1 MGLYDCCGN
10 RTIPLKGSPAIMKNR
25 LLLLLVAF
33 VWGTTFIFQRV
44 STGTMDTFSFIGLRF
59 VLGALSILPLVFRER
74 KLQKK
79 AAANAGVRTDSGA
92 ANRMDA
98 PPRGK
103 DTPWPLWLCGFIIGC
118 MLFCGSAFQQQAL
131 FYTTAG
137 KAAFIT
143 SLYIIA
149 VPVAGLLAGQP
160 LRITHLFGCA
170 ISVAGLYLLSFRPD
184 GQPLNFGD
192 LLALVGVL
200 FWTMQ
205 ILFIDRF
212 VRWYPGIYLA
222 EGQFITAS
230 LLGFAGVL
238 VTGETLS
245 EEILRQTA
253 VPILY
258 AGLVSSGVG
267 YTLQIIGQAKVPPTE
282 ATMLMSCEM
291 IFGALAGYL
300 FLDEMMTM
308 REFAGCILMTC
319 GIFMAQVPGRIIW
332 YGRR

>member
-1 MGLYDCCGN
+1 
-10 RTIPLKGSPAIMKNR
+10 MKNR

-44 STGTMDTFSFIGLRF
+44 STGTMGTFSFIGLRF
-59 VLGALSILPLVFRER
+59 VLGALAILPLVFRQQRLDRER
-74 KLQKK
+74 VLDGSSETSPIPS
-79 AAANAGVRTDSGA
+79 ALF
-92 ANRMDA
+92 
-98 PPRGK
+98 PPQTEK
-103 DTPWPLWLCGFIIGC
+103 PWPLWVCGAIIGF
-118 MLFCGSAFQQQAL
+118 MLFAGSAFQQQAL

-149 VPVAGLLAGQP
+149 VPLLGLVVGQP
-160 LRITHLFGCA
+160 LRITHIIGCLLA
-170 ISVAGLYLLSFRPD
+170 VSGLYLLAFHSD

-192 LLALVGVL
+192 FLALIGVL
-200 FWTMQ
+200 FWTLQ

-238 VTGETLS
+238 LTGEALS
-245 EEILRQTA
+245 AEMIRQTA
-253 VPILY
+253 IPILY
-258 AGLVSSGVG
+258 AGIMSSGVG
-267 YTLQIIGQAKVPPTE
+267 YTLQIIGQANVPPTE

-291 IFGALAGYL
+291 IFGALSGYL
-300 FLDEMMTM
+300 FLNELLTV
-308 REFAGCILMTC
+308 REFAGCVLMTL
-319 GIFMAQVPGRIIW
+319 GIFMAQFPGRIVW
-332 YGRR
+332 YGRRSS

>member
-1 MGLYDCCGN
+1 
-10 RTIPLKGSPAIMKNR
+10 MKNR

-33 VWGTTFIFQRV
+33 VWGTTFIFQRI
-44 STGTMDTFSFIGLRF
+44 SAGTMGTFSFIGLRF
-59 VLGALSILPLVFRER
+59 LLGALSILPLVFWQQRR
-74 KLQKK
+74 MKHAALQKLNDK
-79 AAANAGVRTDSGA
+79 TGSPGA
-92 ANRMDA
+92 KSNKISTQ
-98 PPRGK
+98 PS
-103 DTPWPLWLCGFIIGC
+103 DTPWPLWLCGFLIGC
-118 MLFCGSAFQQQAL
+118 MLFGGSAFQQQAL

-149 VPVAGLLAGQP
+149 VPLMGLLIGQP
-160 LRITHLFGCA
+160 LRITHIIGCIFA
-170 ISVAGLYLLSFRPD
+170 VAGLYFLAFRSD

-192 LLALVGVL
+192 FLTLVGVL

-230 LLGFAGVL
+230 ILGFLGVPL
-238 VTGETLS
+238 NGETLS
-245 EEILRQTA
+245 VEMIRQTA

-258 AGLVSSGVG
+258 AGLMSSGVG

-291 IFGALAGYL
+291 IFGALSGFL
-300 FLDEMMTM
+300 FLNEMMTL

-319 GIFMAQVPGRIIW
+319 GIFMAQFPGRIVW

>member
-1 MGLYDCCGN
+1 
-10 RTIPLKGSPAIMKNR
+10 MKDR
-25 LLLLLVAF
+25 LLLLLVAL

-44 STGTMDTFSFIGLRF
+44 STGTMGTFAFIGLRF
-59 VLGALSILPLVFRER
+59 ALGALAILPLVFW
-74 KLQKK
+74 QKRRLNQSASLEAGGTAK
-79 AAANAGVRTDSGA
+79 RNAAAKTGNAA
-92 ANRMDA
+92 L
-98 PPRGK
+98 PK
-103 DTPWPLWLCGFIIGC
+103 DKPWPLWLCGCIIGC
-118 MLFCGSAFQQQAL
+118 MLFGGSAFQQQAL

-149 VPVAGLLAGQP
+149 VPLLGLLIGQP
-160 LRITHLFGCA
+160 LRITHIFGCLFA
-170 ISVAGLYLLSFRPD
+170 VSGLYFLAFQSD

-192 LLALVGVL
+192 FLTLVGVL
-200 FWTMQ
+200 FWTLQ

-230 LLGFAGVL
+230 VLGFLGVL
-238 VTGETLS
+238 LTGETLS
-245 EEILRQTA
+245 AAMICQTA

-258 AGLVSSGVG
+258 AGIMSSGVG

-291 IFGALAGYL
+291 IFGALSGFI
-300 FLDEMMTM
+300 FLDELMTL
-308 REFAGCILMTC
+308 REFAGCVLMTC
-319 GIFMAQVPGRIIW
+319 GIFMAQLPGRIVW
-332 YGRR
+332 YGRK